1 MIGSDRE
8 DLVAEPLKIIF
19 WPDPRLKRLSQPVKI
34 FDEKLRELAAA
45 MLELMR
51 AEKGVGLAAPQVGR
65 NFRLFVM
72 NATGEPGDDRIYV
85 NPELFDADGEE
96 TGEEGCLS
104 LPEIRIDVV
113 RSKTLRIAAYG
124 LDGKPFEQTAT
135 GFPARVWQH
144 EFDHL
149 NGTLLVDRMGPVAR
163 MANRWLLKNLEERY
177 EKEHPTPPP
186 PPPPTAPKRRTASRK
201 SRK

>member
-8 DLVAEPLKIIF
+8 ILMAEPLKIIF
-19 WPDPRLKRLSQPVKI
+19 WPDPRLKRASQPVKG
-34 FDEKLRELAAA
+34 FDIKLRELVSA

-65 NFRLFVM
+65 NIRLFVM
-72 NATGEPGDDRIYV
+72 NATGEPGDDRVYV
-85 NPELFDADGEE
+85 NPSLFDPEGEE

-113 RSKTLRIAAYG
+113 RSKTLRITAFD
-124 LDGKPFEQTAT
+124 LEGKPFEQTAT

-144 EFDHL
+144 EVDHL

-163 MANRWLLKNLEERY
+163 MANRKLLKNLEERY
-177 EKEHPTPPP
+177 EKEHTTPPAPPP
-186 PPPPTAPKRRTASRK
+186 PVPPKRRVAPRK